1 MVLTCL
7 GFLLGG
13 FVQAL
18 SSSLASESAQCEHFI
33 LAILKGKW
41 QSSQPGSSPNLV
53 LVLRVHMSAQLAADA
68 KHVERA
74 HVELLF
80 FLH

>member
-7 GFLLGG
+7 GFLLCG
-13 FVQAL
+13 FAQAL
-18 SSSLASESAQCEHFI
+18 SNPLASESAQCEHFI
-33 LAILKGKW
+33 LAILREKW

-53 LVLRVHMSAQLAADA
+53 LIFRVHTNAQLAADA

-74 HVELLF
+74 RRELF
-80 FLH
+80 FFTD